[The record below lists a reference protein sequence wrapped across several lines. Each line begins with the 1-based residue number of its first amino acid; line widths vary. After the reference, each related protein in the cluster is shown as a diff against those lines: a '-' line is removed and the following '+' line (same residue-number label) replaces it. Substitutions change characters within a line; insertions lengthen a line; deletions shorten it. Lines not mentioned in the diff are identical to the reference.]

1 MKTPVSAGAF
11 FLFCARAFC
20 SCLGLWTGQFLNLY
34 PNLDPPLLEKRNDHI
49 VQPVIWKGEIA
60 EKLAG
65 WVFQI
70 QSVPAQPGRAE
81 ESSFLRSRSTGLC
94 LQHG

>member
-1 MKTPVSAGAF
+1 MKTPVAAGAF
-11 FLFCARAFC
+11 FLSCARAFL
-20 SCLGLWTGQFLNLY
+20 SCLGLWTGRFLNLY

-70 QSVPAQPGRAE
+70 QSVPVLLQFVLLLEFRILLIYIL
-81 ESSFLRSRSTGLC
+81 FLYC
-94 LQHG
+94 